1 MSAAQLSLFSLVA
14 ATGRP
19 QPAPSSSGPPAG
31 GDLIPTGPLLNHPR
45 GAIVLTQVR
54 YARRFFPELD
64 GLVLKVGLTRSAAG
78 LAELEGR
85 KLWLNPRRLALH
97 TIAHEL
103 VHLLQGRGLV
113 PGGERSADL
122 FALARDVTLVDV
134 LPHYLEVPAG
144 LADSSGHWL
153 RPGVA
158 AELHRLA
165 AAAVAR
171 RAAGHRQYIAWFERA
186 AAEIRPARARS
197 PWRHPHRPADLVRP

>member
-1 MSAAQLSLFSLVA
+1 MSEAQLSLFT
-14 ATGRP
+14 ATRGRP
-19 QPAPSSSGPPAG
+19 AVSGTGPLAA
-31 GDLIPTGPLLNHPR
+31 GDLIPTGPLQNHPR
-45 GAIVLTQVR
+45 GATVLTQVR

-64 GLVLKVGLTRSAAG
+64 GEVLKVGLTRSAAG
-78 LAELEGR
+78 LAELEGK
-85 KLWLNPRRLALH
+85 KLWLNPSRLALH

-134 LPHYLEVPAG
+134 LPHYLAVPG
-144 LADSSGHWL
+144 RLADRSGHWL

-165 AAAVAR
+165 LTAVER
-171 RAAGHRQYIAWFERA
+171 RAAGQRRYIAWFEQA
-186 AAEIRPARARS
+186 AAGIRPARARS
-197 PWRHPHRPADLVRP
+197 SWQLPKPAALFRP

>member
-1 MSAAQLSLFSLVA
+1 MSAAQLSLFA
-14 ATGRP
+14 ASGRSR
-19 QPAPSSSGPPAG
+19 PAAKGPDPLPG
-31 GDLIPTGPLLNHPR
+31 GDLVPTGPLRNHPR
-45 GAIVLTQVR
+45 GATVLTQVR
-54 YARRFFPELD
+54 YVRRFFPELD

-78 LAELEGR
+78 LAELEGE

-134 LPHYLEVPAG
+134 LPHYLEVPAR

-165 AAAVAR
+165 ATAVER

-197 PWRHPHRPADLVRP
+197 PWRHPELPADLLRP